1 MCRESETL
9 KAMGEKTSSALKRTG
24 TAIKDT
30 GTAIKESETL
40 KNVGSKISGAASSFK
55 VLMQGVRGPPVL

>member
-1 MCRESETL
+1 
-9 KAMGEKTSSALKRTG
+9 MGEKTSSALKRTG

-40 KNVGSKISGAASSFK
+40 KNVGSKISGAAVSFK
-55 VLMQGVRGPPVL
+55 VSS